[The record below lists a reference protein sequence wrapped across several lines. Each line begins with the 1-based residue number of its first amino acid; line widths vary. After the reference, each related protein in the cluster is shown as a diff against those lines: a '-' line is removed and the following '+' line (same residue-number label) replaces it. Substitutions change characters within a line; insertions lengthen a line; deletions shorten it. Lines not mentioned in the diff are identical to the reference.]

1 MLTFTKLLTVSG
13 ASRNPFASRAQGF
26 SLVEVAIAT
35 AIIAVALVA
44 LMGILPSGASN
55 FNKAMDTSITAQIA
69 QRILHDAEQ
78 AEFDAL
84 IDKSALPPDPQKLSY
99 CAEHFTFRAPRVNA
113 PAFRYYDSQGS
124 EVIPE
129 QKSRL
134 TTAEKTRIL
143 YYVSVRIRPRASL
156 PTINE
161 SGSQVAQVT
170 VQVARN
176 PNHADLPLVSGG
188 ASDPERP
195 ERNLLKTGRVPIY
208 TFAALVG
215 KNHGR

>member
-1 MLTFTKLLTVSG
+1 MRT
-13 ASRNPFASRAQGF
+13 AQGF

-35 AIIAVALVA
+35 AIIAFALVA
-44 LMGILPSGASN
+44 LMGMLPSGASN
-55 FNKAMDTSITAQIA
+55 FHKAMDTSTTAQIA
-69 QRILHDAEQ
+69 QRILNDAEQ
-78 AEFDAL
+78 SEFDAL
-84 IDKSALPPDPQKLSY
+84 IDKSALPPDTRKLSY

-113 PAFRYYDSQGS
+113 PAFRYYDAQGT

-129 QKSRL
+129 QKGQL
-134 TTAEKTRIL
+134 TEEERARIL
-143 YYVSVRIRPRASL
+143 YYVSVRIRPRAAL

-176 PNHADLPLVSGG
+176 PAHAVLPFVSAG
-188 ASDPERP
+188 ASDPEEP
-195 ERNLLKTGRVPIY
+195 ERNLLKTGTVPIFTY
-208 TFAALVG
+208 SALVG